1 MKCKCCLERNCSPH
15 QSKILIHFCIEQCE
29 MFDSTRML
37 VLDYDVVDVT
47 AQKSIGSWCKEPA
60 AENDSTLNRRQL
72 ADTKRNTD
80 DDTGDSVVNFTVK
93 KGRSQTIMETKLK
106 LNDAIAKKRLMLKL
120 RGEDSQNLTFGG
132 RTAGSSTSL

>member
-93 KGRSQTIMETKLK
+93 KRKEPKLCKPRLK
-106 LNDAIAKKRLMLKL
+106 LNLMPL
-120 RGEDSQNLTFGG
+120 Q
-132 RTAGSSTSL
+132 

>member
-15 QSKILIHFCIEQCE
+15 QSKNLIHFCIEQCE
-29 MFDSTRML
+29 IFDSTRML

-60 AENDSTLNRRQL
+60 AENDFHSKSQTTCY
-72 ADTKRNTD
+72 TKRNTD

-93 KGRSQTIMETKLK
+93 KRKEPNNNGNQAETQL
-106 LNDAIAKKRLMLKL
+106 DAIAMKRA
-120 RGEDSQNLTFGG
+120 S
-132 RTAGSSTSL
+132 

>member
-1 MKCKCCLERNCSPH
+1 
-15 QSKILIHFCIEQCE
+15 